1 MSQQIKRVLIVD
13 DELTIV
19 QSIHRHLRRKGF
31 EIENAGNGKEAADYI
46 RLSAQQGTPVD
57 LVITDIVMPKMDGI
71 QLLKWI
77 QETYPEIHVIILT
90 GFGESDIANEAIRPG
105 IDRFGAKP
113 ITPEAMMELIASI
126 KPQTRHR
133 SSEPI

>member
-1 MSQQIKRVLIVD
+1 
-13 DELTIV
+13 
-19 QSIHRHLRRKGF
+19 
-31 EIENAGNGKEAADYI
+31 
-46 RLSAQQGTPVD
+46 
-57 LVITDIVMPKMDGI
+57 MPKMDGI